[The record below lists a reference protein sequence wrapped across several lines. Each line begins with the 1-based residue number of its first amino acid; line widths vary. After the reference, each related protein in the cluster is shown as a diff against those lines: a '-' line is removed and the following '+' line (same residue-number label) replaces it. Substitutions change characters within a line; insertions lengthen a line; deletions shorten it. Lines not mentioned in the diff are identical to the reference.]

1 MKVAWLLCA
10 TLFFGVGCS
19 SGEKQDDKPQELKP
33 VQPKL
38 PEATSLD
45 DAEHVGL
52 KDMNAKRL
60 EIANP
65 DRMVLAG
72 DWLWAKLDDG
82 RVAQID
88 KASLKVKSYAET
100 GYSDLPACLPL
111 GVHQDDIWACAGE
124 NQVTRIDAATAEAD
138 EPVEMWYLGDQARFP
153 SAGDRLWTIDAD
165 GETVAGRTD
174 PSRDAP
180 VKIDLGGICTD
191 VNGAGQVLWLACP
204 TDGRVLAVD
213 TDKRRV
219 VADVQLD
226 EPRQV
231 AVGDEVWVATADGVV
246 SIDPKSYEVTSL
258 FDVSP
263 GLTGAIWATDDTVWV
278 RAEDPFLTQIDA
290 EAHRVVRVIEAPDLP
305 SGGDVVS
312 VGTSVWATAYDDG
325 AVVGLTA
332 R

>member
-1 MKVAWLLCA
+1 MKVAWFLCA
-10 TLFFGVGCS
+10 TLIALVGCS
-19 SGEKQDDKPQELKP
+19 SGEKRDDEPREPKS

-52 KDMNAKRL
+52 KDMKAKRL
-60 EIANP
+60 EIASP

-88 KASLKVKSYAET
+88 RTSLKVESYAQT

-138 EPVEMWYLGDQARFP
+138 EPTEMWHLGDQARFP
-153 SAGDRLWTIDAD
+153 SVGDRLWTIDAD
-165 GETVAGRTD
+165 GETVVGRTD
-174 PSRDAP
+174 PSKDAP
-180 VKIDLGGICTD
+180 VKIELGGICTD
-191 VNGAGQVLWLACP
+191 VNGDDQMLWLACP

-213 TDKRRV
+213 TDKRKV
-219 VADVQLD
+219 VADVRLD

-231 AVGDEVWVATADGVV
+231 AIGDEIWVATAAGVV
-246 SIDPKSYEVTSL
+246 SLDPTSHEVTSR

-263 GLTGAIWATDDTVWV
+263 GLTGAIWATDDAVWV
-278 RAEDPFLTQIDA
+278 RAEDPFLTQIDPK
-290 EAHRVVRVIEAPDLP
+290 EHRVVRVVEAPDLP

-312 VGTSVWATAYDDG
+312 DG
-325 AVVGLTA
+325 ASVGRVAYADETVVGLTA